1 MGLLMRHARDDGLF
15 AFGGEGWVVP
25 GFSNVEAVFAVVEV
39 VLVFR
44 GLTRIV
50 DMMVNFPL

>member
-1 MGLLMRHARDDGLF
+1 MRHARDDGLF